1 MCLINI
7 YFLINQLYLNLVNL
21 SNRDFQANFPKTDN
35 QQYLKRIFK
44 SVNLKYDALR
54 YFRKELLSPTKS
66 NA

>member
-21 SNRDFQANFPKTDN
+21 SNRDFQANFPKTEN
-35 QQYLKRIFK
+35 QQYLKQIFK
-44 SVNLKYDALR
+44 SVKLEQEVLR
-54 YFRKELLSPTKS
+54 YSRKELLSPSNS